1 MKSVVLHGKI
11 NRAGFWMAAM
21 SAAFACSA
29 EILLPDPSIAVVGKR
44 YYLLGTE
51 YAPAGDPALKPS
63 GKAVFPLYV
72 SDDLHAW
79 RLAETAAGE
88 GRCLSLADAFGKRLF
103 WAPQLFSRNGKWFL
117 AYTCDFR
124 WGIAVADRPEGP
136 FRPWMSYVSKRGQAI
151 DPFVFQD
158 EDGRAYVYFSSAELS
173 GMAVAPLSPDL
184 RSLAGSPMKCI
195 TNDQPWERKPLEPQY
210 EALNRKFGYGE
221 WDQYRCGIG
230 TTEGPTVMKRR
241 GKYVLF
247 YSANDFR
254 SPDYCVGAAVADN
267 PLGPWKKLQSGAV
280 LSREHTGLNGT
291 GHGDVFFGP
300 DGNLWYVFHAHNSG
314 IRVSP
319 RRTGVI
325 QLVETVG
332 ADGYPRYAANP
343 QSMRLL

>member
-1 MKSVVLHGKI
+1 MWEVKI
-11 NRAGFWMAAM
+11 KMMIR
-21 SAAFACSA
+21 AFALMGATVTAFVCSA

-44 YYLLGTE
+44 YYLIGTE
-51 YAPAGDPALKPS
+51 YAPIGDPQLKPS
-63 GKAVFPLYV
+63 DDAVFPLYV

-88 GRCLSLADAFGKRLF
+88 GRCLVKADAFGKRLF
-103 WAPQLFSRNGKWFL
+103 WAPQLFTRNGRWFF

-136 FRPWMSYVSKRGQAI
+136 FKHWMSYASKKGQAI

-158 EDGRAYVYFSSAELS
+158 DDGCAYVYFSSAELD

-184 RSLAGSPMKCI
+184 KSLAGRPAKCI
-195 TNDQPWERKPLEPQY
+195 TNDQLWERKPLEPQY
-210 EALNRKFGYGE
+210 ESLNRKFGYDK
-221 WDQYRCGIG
+221 WDRFCCGIG
-230 TTEGPTVMKRR
+230 TTEGPTVIKRH

-254 SPDYCVGAAVADN
+254 SPDYCVGAAVADR
-267 PLGPWKKLQSGAV
+267 PLGPWRKLQTDAV

-291 GHGDVFFGP
+291 GHGDVFVGP

-314 IRVSP
+314 IRVNP

-325 QLVETVG
+325 RLVETVG
-332 ADGYPRYAANP
+332 TDGYPRYAADP
-343 QSMRLL
+343 QTMRLL